1 MAKNTKSK
9 PLTQKELM
17 QIVLQLAFGTHK
29 IADVAKVV
37 NSEPKFR
44 RMS

>member
-1 MAKNTKSK
+1 MPENTTR

-29 IADVAKVV
+29 IADVAKLI

-44 RMS
+44 IKS